1 LPNRNIHLC
10 KTNREAEKD
19 AKNLDMGIGTKDI
32 PISAR
37 NQRIGFNTKGIT
49 KVKSTKKND
58 PFRRQN
64 FGF

>member
-1 LPNRNIHLC
+1 MPDLT
-10 KTNREAEKD
+10 KTARERDSDRRKL
-19 AKNLDMGIGTKDI
+19 NMGIGTKDI
-32 PISAR
+32 PQSAR

-49 KVKSTKKND
+49 KVKSTKRND

>member
-1 LPNRNIHLC
+1 MPNRNIHLC

-32 PISAR
+32 PESAKK
-37 NQRIGFNTKGIT
+37 QSIGSNIGGGIVG
-49 KVKSTKKND
+49 KVSKKND